1 MSVISMIK
9 KYSPV
14 YSVFLH
20 VCFICLVSYST
31 LLPQNNKT
39 AKCEQSIIDDL
50 KTHRYATSLNKID
63 ALKLCECIT
72 HVDNIMFNHDCYYER
87 LAFLRV
93 LDNLVGGMEPGA
105 PGCYSQFLLNDR
117 AQEYITRMDNEGI
130 IEIGSHEYL
139 SLAFLAYEIR
149 IRYGDLSK
157 VPYIFSY
164 MDNGRD
170 GELISVM
177 SLMDVLEII
186 AKTNSQYKQE
196 AIDRIKSLVTNP
208 MSKLG
213 KIDALFAL
221 KEIIIESPEL
231 DDLFMAIITDVEEDD
246 RTRELVSVSFESPRK
261 RELYK
266 NLLPLDM
273 GEIKSHMYYAVV
285 VKEPGTK
292 EEIKFV
298 LDCLENETD
307 EELIEWVLWRLE
319 YDEYFK
325 PPKPPLDWTALQVVQ
340 DIDLRLLNSYGWIPE
355 NLYEQLESQLMLI
368 EVLIDEPG
376 ICDIIDDTLEYIE
389 MNEDD
394 SWYLGYKF
402 IKYPLLYT
410 KEKLVEAGFQCN

>member
-39 AKCEQSIIDDL
+39 AECEQSIIDDL

-93 LDNLVGGMEPGA
+93 LDNLVGGMEPGV
-105 PGCYSQFLLNDR
+105 PGCYSQFSLNNR

-157 VPYIFSY
+157 VPNIFSY

-170 GELISVM
+170 GELISEM
-177 SLMDVLEII
+177 SLLDVLEMI

-213 KIDALFAL
+213 KIDALYTL
-221 KEIIIESPEL
+221 QNVLVESPEL

-246 RTRELVSVSFESPRK
+246 RTREIVSVSFESPRK

-325 PPKPPLDWTALQVVQ
+325 PPKPPSDWTALQVVQ

-355 NLYEQLESQLMLI
+355 NLYSQLDIQLKAI
-368 EVLIDEPG
+368 EEFLNEPG
-376 ICDIIDDTLEYIE
+376 IYDIIDDTLEYIE

>member
-1 MSVISMIK
+1 
-9 KYSPV
+9 
-14 YSVFLH
+14 
-20 VCFICLVSYST
+20 
-31 LLPQNNKT
+31 
-39 AKCEQSIIDDL
+39 
-50 KTHRYATSLNKID
+50 
-63 ALKLCECIT
+63 
-72 HVDNIMFNHDCYYER
+72 
-87 LAFLRV
+87 
-93 LDNLVGGMEPGA
+93 
-105 PGCYSQFLLNDR
+105 
-117 AQEYITRMDNEGI
+117 MDNEGI